1 MDERGFVIPDELWK
15 IIEAPENR
23 LILVI
28 GASDTGKT
36 TFIETIAGKF
46 SSRFR
51 LAIVDLDMGQ
61 SHIGPPTTIGWARIP
76 VGFKDLSSLKEEEFY
91 FTGTV
96 TPLGSLLPAITGARL
111 MADRAMGASDK
122 VIVDTT
128 GLVSEP
134 AGRVLKHY
142 KIEILRPDL
151 IICLERADELSH
163 IKEPFRLSL
172 RHLHQVPR
180 FYTLKPSS
188 EVRQKSPSERQEYRY
203 RLMETYLEGS
213 EIKELKISDL
223 GFLFTGERIN
233 FDNSDLKNRIVSLR
247 DFSNR
252 DMGLGV
258 VELVKPK
265 EGKIYIRAKEL
276 PQRPVTI
283 VIGKAV
289 MDRKE
294 RTLRNVSALI

>member
-1 MDERGFVIPDELWK
+1 MDERGFIIPDELWK

-36 TFIETIAGKF
+36 TFIESIARTLSYKF
-46 SSRFR
+46 S

-76 VGFKDLSSLKEEEFY
+76 ADFRDLNSLKEEDFY

-96 TPLGSLLPAITGARL
+96 TPAGSLLPAITGARL
-111 MADRAMGASDK
+111 MVDRAMTACDK

-128 GLVSEP
+128 GLISEP
-134 AGRVLKHY
+134 AGRALKHF

-163 IKEPFRLSL
+163 IREPYK
-172 RHLHQVPR
+172 HQKRR
-180 FYTLKPSS
+180 FYILRPPS
-188 EVRQKSPSERQEYRY
+188 EVRQKSPSERAEYRY
-203 RLMETYLEGS
+203 KKMETHLEDS
-213 EIKELKISDL
+213 VIKEFRLSEL
-223 GFLFTGERIN
+223 GMLFTRERLHI
-233 FDNSDLKNRIVSLR
+233 DNLSLKDRIVSLR
-247 DFSNR
+247 DSFNR
-252 DMGLGV
+252 DIALGII
-258 VELVKPK
+258 EAVKLK
-265 EGKIYIRAKEL
+265 EGKIYIRTKEL
-276 PQRPVTI
+276 TERPVTI

-294 RTLRNVSALI
+294 RSVRNVSPLF

>member
-1 MDERGFVIPDELWK
+1 MDERGFSIPDELWS
-15 IIEAPENR
+15 IIEDPQKR

-36 TFIETIAGKF
+36 TFIESIARIL
-46 SSRFR
+46 SSRLS

-61 SHIGPPTTIGWARIP
+61 SHIGPPTTIGWARVP
-76 VGFKDLSSLKEEEFY
+76 VDFRGLSSLKEEGFY

-96 TPLGSLLPAITGARL
+96 TPAGSLLPAITGARL
-111 MADRAMGASDK
+111 MVDRAMSTSDK

-134 AGRVLKHY
+134 AGRALKQF

-151 IICLERADELSH
+151 IICLERSDELRH
-163 IKEPFRLSL
+163 IKEPY
-172 RHLHQVPR
+172 RHQNMR
-180 FYTLKPSS
+180 FYTLRPPS
-188 EVRQKSPSERQEYRY
+188 EVRQKSPFERAEYRY
-203 RLMETYLEGS
+203 RMMEGYLEGS
-213 EIKELKISDL
+213 AIKEFRISEL
-223 GFLFTGERIN
+223 GTLFTRERLN
-233 FDNSDLKNRIVSLR
+233 LDTLSLKDRIVSLR
-247 DFSNR
+247 DSLNR

-258 VELVKPK
+258 IEAVKPK
-265 EGKIYIRAKEL
+265 EGKIYIRTREF

-294 RTLRNVSALI
+294 RALRNISPLI